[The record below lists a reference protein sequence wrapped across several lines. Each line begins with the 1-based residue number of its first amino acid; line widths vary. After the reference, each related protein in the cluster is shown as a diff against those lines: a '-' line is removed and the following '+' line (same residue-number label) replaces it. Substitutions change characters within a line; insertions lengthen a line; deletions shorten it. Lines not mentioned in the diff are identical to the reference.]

1 MITINKKIVLA
12 FCVMVALIFMVG
24 GVGFVG
30 LSNKISEMEQ
40 FFQRDLALLVQALQ
54 VDTEMLQHRRYEKD
68 FLLNIGKPETQI
80 KYLQQFQ
87 TKATSIREKIKQVD
101 RLSQEDQH
109 LAHELKQQLST
120 LPSLYEK
127 YHQAVMDLT
136 GQLKNQPDL
145 TPQKANE
152 LLTPHK
158 TTVHTLESI
167 IEAAVNEVLKKT
179 DAKVVR
185 AIDHGKWMKNAV
197 FIFVLAGCILGI
209 GLGWLVSR
217 SVNRPLN
224 RIMEHLAA
232 GATQVS
238 SASSQVSSASQS
250 MAEGASEQAAGL
262 QETSSSIEEMASM
275 TKKNAENADQA
286 NKLMIETSKVVEEAN
301 RAMKELIDSMRGI
314 SATSEETAKIVK
326 TIDEIAFQ
334 TNLLALNAAVEAARA
349 GEAGAGFAVVADEVR
364 NLAMRAAEAAKS
376 TASLIAESIKNIKD
390 GSEIVNRTNEAFGKV
405 AVSSKK
411 VVELMAEIAAASQ
424 EQAQGI
430 EQINKAVSEMDKVVQ
445 KNAASAEESASA
457 AEEMNLQA
465 EAMRGFVREL
475 IALVGG
481 RNGNGLG
488 IMEGTALKN
497 IQVEKT
503 GGNGDKGIKEVVSRI
518 GGISVS
524 DSLRGAKDSRVVPV

>member
-12 FCVMVALIFMVG
+12 FCVMVALIFMIG

-30 LSNKISEMEQ
+30 LSNKINEMEQ

-120 LPSLYEK
+120 LLSLYEK

-136 GQLKNQPDL
+136 GQLKNHPHL

-158 TTVHTLESI
+158 KTVHTLESI

-179 DAKVVR
+179 EAKVVR

-197 FIFVLAGCILGI
+197 FIFVLSGCILGI
-209 GLGWLVSR
+209 GLGWFVSR

-232 GATQVS
+232 GATQMS
-238 SASSQVSSASQS
+238 SASSQVSSASQF

-301 RAMKELIDSMRGI
+301 RAMKELIDSMSGI

-376 TASLIAESIKNIKD
+376 TANLIAESVKKIKD
-390 GSEIVNRTNEAFGKV
+390 GSEIVSRTNEAFGKV

-411 VVELMAEIAAASQ
+411 VGELMAEIAAASQ

-457 AEEMNLQA
+457 AEEMNSQA

-488 IMEGTALKN
+488 IMEETALKN
-497 IQVEKT
+497 IQVEET
-503 GGNGDKGIKEVVSRI
+503 GGNGGKRIKEVVSRI
-518 GGISVS
+518 GGIKKRKENGEFFKKR
-524 DSLRGAKDSRVVPV
+524 DFAK